1 MADTG
6 AQAARFGRASSPRR
20 AQLPWSVL
28 VGRTVLGA
36 LLSAGLTFATVTA
49 AQAEPVGAPSAGEVA
64 AAKQRADDKA
74 VEVARIRG
82 QLVAAD
88 AAARTAHDN
97 AESAAEDY
105 NQAQAELE
113 MAKAATAKAKKA
125 ADAATVD
132 VGKRRDL
139 AGRFAAASY
148 QGNSE
153 LSSVSSLFSATGP
166 QSLLEA
172 AATRT
177 MVDTTLSNAYDS
189 YRAGLAMA
197 KVSKDQADQAEAAQ
211 AKATK
216 TLESAYNR
224 AKSAAAK
231 AEATAVAVAKRKGDL
246 VAELAR
252 LDGISVALASQR
264 QKALEAERRRIAEAA
279 ARKKAEEARLAA
291 EAAQKRAEAAHRR
304 AEVERL
310 RKAEEQRRRTEEQRR
325 RDEEQRQRDQDNQP
339 DPVPQQRDDPEPL
352 PPIGNI
358 PSGGDVTAA
367 QVEHAISYAEDQL
380 GEPYVMGGA
389 GPSVWDCS
397 GLVLKAFG
405 SVGIDYFHG
414 ARMQY
419 WTSKP
424 IGFGEIK
431 RGDLLFWSTAHG
443 PPGTIHHVAIY
454 LGDGML
460 INAPHTGD
468 VVRIVSIGYMGIP
481 DYFARPQNS

>member
-1 MADTG
+1 V
-6 AQAARFGRASSPRR
+6 R
-20 AQLPWSVL
+20 
-28 VGRTVLGA
+28 VGRIALGA
-36 LLSAGLTFATVTA
+36 LLTAGLTLATVSA
-49 AQAEPVGAPSAGEVA
+49 AQADPPGAPSAGDVA

-74 VEVARIRG
+74 GEVARIRG
-82 QLVAAD
+82 DLLAAD
-88 AAARTAHDN
+88 AAARSAQDT

-105 NQAQAELE
+105 NQAQAELS
-113 MAKAATAKAKKA
+113 MAQAATAKARKA
-125 ADAATVD
+125 SDAATAD
-132 VGKRRDL
+132 VAKRRDL

-153 LSSVSSLFSATGP
+153 LSSVSSLFSADGP
-166 QSLLEA
+166 ESLLEA

-189 YRAGLAMA
+189 YRASLAMA
-197 KVSKDQADQAEAAQ
+197 RVAKDQADAAEATQ

-216 TLESAYNR
+216 AAASALAR
-224 AKSAAAK
+224 AKTAAAT
-231 AEATAVAVAKRKGDL
+231 AEATAVSVAQRKSVL

-252 LDGISVALASQR
+252 LDNISVALARKRQR
-264 QKALEAERRRIAEAA
+264 ALEAERRRIAEAA
-279 ARKKAEEARLAA
+279 ARKKAEDARKAA
-291 EAAQKRAEAAHRR
+291 EAAQRRAEA
-304 AEVERL
+304 ERL
-310 RKAEEQRRRTEEQRR
+310 RKAEEQRRR
-325 RDEEQRQRDQDNQP
+325 DEAERQRQRDQNNQN
-339 DPVPQQRDDPEPL
+339 DPVPPPRDDPPPL
-352 PPIGNI
+352 PPGNI
-358 PSGGDVTAA
+358 PTGGDPTDI

-397 GLVLKAFG
+397 GLVMKAFG
-405 SVGIDYFHG
+405 SVGINYYHG

-431 RGDLLFWSTAHG
+431 RGDLLFWSTNHG

-454 LGDGML
+454 LGNGML

-481 DYFARPQNS
+481 DYFARPQNG